1 MNISM
6 VETFSEIKSEKM
18 VDKTVVMK
26 IVEEVFRSE
35 LRRKFGTDENF
46 DIILNPSN
54 GDFEIWQV
62 KTVVD
67 DGEVEDENLQISLSE
82 VIKVEDDFEI
92 GEEFSEEFKI
102 EEFGRRSILNIK
114 QNLKTKF
121 RDYEAIQAVER
132 FEDMIGYIY
141 TAEVKHI
148 KRNMII
154 LIDDAGNEVILPKEN
169 QIKGEFYK
177 KGQSLSGVIESA
189 EVIAGKP
196 VIKISRTSTKFI
208 ECLLE
213 EEIPEI
219 FDGVITVK
227 SIVREPGVKSKV
239 VIESYDDR
247 IDPVGI
253 CVGGN
258 GSRINSIVRQLS
270 GETIDIV
277 NYTDNIS
284 LLVSRCLKPA
294 KINQVQ
300 IEGDTLNVMIDIDEI
315 GKAVGRGGVNVKLT
329 SELTGYRVNLINDSF
344 GDDDYDIDLRE
355 FNDEIDDWVIDEF
368 VKIGL
373 DTAKSVLNYSVSDLE
388 NKTDLE
394 IETIEEVV
402 KILKSEFDEQS

>member
-1 MNISM
+1 M

-18 VDKTVVMK
+18 VDKTVIMK
-26 IVEEVFRSE
+26 IVEEVFRAE

-62 KTVVD
+62 KTVVG
-67 DGEVEDENLQISLSE
+67 DGEVEDENLQISLSD
-82 VIKVEDDFEI
+82 VLKFEDDFEI

-121 RDYEAIQAVER
+121 RDYEAIKAVER

-154 LIDDAGNEVILPKEN
+154 LIDDAGNEVILPKES

-177 KGQSLSGVIESA
+177 KGQSLSGVIESVEA
-189 EVIAGKP
+189 IAGKP

-219 FDGVITVK
+219 LDGVITIK

-253 CVGGN
+253 CVGSN

-277 NYTDNIS
+277 NYTENIS

-300 IEGDTLNVMIDIDEI
+300 VEGDTLNVMIDIDEI

-344 GDDDYDIDLRE
+344 SDDDYDVDLRE

-373 DTAKSVLNYSVSDLE
+373 DTAKSVLNYSVDALE

-394 IETIEEVV
+394 VETIEEVV